1 MNKSEK
7 EHTITMPLHQE
18 VTFKNPIEKCSKVQ
32 VPKIIRWQ
40 FKLEPDQILK
50 VNISSRGGHE
60 PFYAKM
66 AKDGRIYIPKTILFA
81 AFGKLDN
88 LTGTLVEITLEPT

>member
-1 MNKSEK
+1 
-7 EHTITMPLHQE
+7 MPLDQR
-18 VTFKNPIEKCSKVQ
+18 VTFKNILEKCGKVQ

-50 VNISSRGGHE
+50 VNISGRGGHE

-66 AKDGRIYIPKTILFA
+66 GEDGRIYIPKTILFA
-81 AFGKLDN
+81 AFGKVDN
-88 LTGTLVEITLEPT
+88 LTGVLMEITLEPA

>member
-7 EHTITMPLHQE
+7 EHTCAMPLNQE
-18 VTFKNPIEKCSKVQ
+18 VAFENPLEKCSKVQ

-50 VNISSRGGHE
+50 VNISGRGGRE

-66 AKDGRIYIPKTILFA
+66 GKDGRIYIPKTILFA
-81 AFGKLDN
+81 AFGKLDD
-88 LTGTLVEITLEPT
+88 LTGTLVEIILEPT